1 MEKEDI
7 RQIFTYLKVQY
18 PHSYDHL
25 SNDEEARML
34 LAIWHDILKD
44 EDKKLVQ
51 AAVKK
56 YVSENTT
63 GFAPTI
69 GQIRH
74 IMVELTGIRPMSVDE
89 AWSIARGY
97 WSSIGTDNPYE
108 LQSSWEKLPE
118 SIKAIYSPHDMVE
131 LGFRTSSHEVEAYE
145 KPRFMKRWAEMEK
158 TERQKCLDC
167 KSISKLA
174 IETTGRL
181 MIEHVS

>member
-1 MEKEDI
+1 MTQDEVKKLLVLLRE
-7 RQIFTYLKVQY
+7 YY
-18 PHSYDHL
+18 PQSFAHHSAEG
-25 SNDEEARML
+25 SQMI
-34 LAIWHDILKD
+34 LAIWNETFKE
-44 EDKKLVQ
+44 EDARLVQ
-51 AAVKK
+51 AATIKCIQ
-56 YVSENTT
+56 ENTT
-63 GFAPTI
+63 NFAPNI
-69 GQIRH
+69 GQIRNKM
-74 IMVELTGIRPMSVDE
+74 IELTGIRPMGADE

-158 TERQKCLDC
+158 KEQQKCLDC